1 MKKLLIF
8 MFLLSACNTY
18 HEDKSLNLKNLDLSD
33 KLSLNEFKLQL
44 EKYANSSPY
53 PNIDK

>member
-18 HEDKSLNLKNLDLSD
+18 QEDKSLSLQNLNLSD

>member
-8 MFLLSACNTY
+8 LFLLSACNISQ
-18 HEDKSLNLKNLDLSD
+18 ENKSLNLQNLNISD

-53 PNIDK
+53 PSIEN

>member
-1 MKKLLIF
+1 MKKYLFLF
-8 MFLLSACNTY
+8 FLLSCCSSNEKVTSNVSKI
-18 HEDKSLNLKNLDLSD
+18 EFSNNLSFE
-33 KLSLNEFKLQL
+33 EFKIRL

>member
-1 MKKLLIF
+1 

-18 HEDKSLNLKNLDLSD
+18 HEDKNLNLKNLDLSD